1 MAKTKTTGRHWEYS
15 EARERLPGPRAR
27 RRTSDTFRVRT
38 DSVRVAEAH
47 AKKRGRELEA
57 QAARRA
63 AGLVTGMRISE
74 LLNDYETEV
83 SRDSPMVRRQLT
95 ATASRSYADT
105 SFNLPA
111 MRE

>member
-1 MAKTKTTGRHWEYS
+1 
-15 EARERLPGPRAR
+15 
-27 RRTSDTFRVRT
+27 
-38 DSVRVAEAH
+38 
-47 AKKRGRELEA
+47 
-57 QAARRA
+57 
-63 AGLVTGMRISE
+63 VTGMRISE